1 MPSAP
6 PVLAVDTEAP
16 PRSVGLSGEITWI
29 PQYGLAM
36 IVLIWAAAAVPMAA
50 LAWIMTP
57 FLADRIGGPIALT
70 QALIIAL
77 TAGLVWQFVLVLALV
92 QREQGTLRWR
102 VVRESLWLRAPRDP
116 GSGRSG
122 GWSWLLLLPLIIAFV
137 AVPAF
142 VPVLPHAADRDMGI
156 FLGSPAGRLM
166 LSGAFGWFAVIGL
179 LLVFNTVLGEE
190 LLFRGFLLP
199 RMSRVFGRWDWFAN
213 GVLFTA
219 YHLHAPW
226 AMPFTLF
233 DSMILAYPSRR
244 YRSALIGIIVHSSQ
258 SVLAGALLVKLVLS

>member
-1 MPSAP
+1 MASAS

-16 PRSVGLSGEITWI
+16 LRSVGLSGEITWI

-77 TAGLVWQFVLVLALV
+77 TAGLAWQFVLVLALV

-102 VVRESLWLRAPRDP
+102 IVRDSLWLRAPRDP
-116 GSGRSG
+116 RSGRSG

-179 LLVFNTVLGEE
+179 LLVFNTVL
-190 LLFRGFLLP
+190 
-199 RMSRVFGRWDWFAN
+199 
-213 GVLFTA
+213 VLFTA

>member
-77 TAGLVWQFVLVLALV
+77 TAGLVWQFVLVLSLV

-102 VVRESLWLRAPRDP
+102 VVRES
-116 GSGRSG
+116 RS
-122 GWSWLLLLPLIIAFV
+122 
-137 AVPAF
+137 
-142 VPVLPHAADRDMGI
+142 
-156 FLGSPAGRLM
+156 
-166 LSGAFGWFAVIGL
+166 
-179 LLVFNTVLGEE
+179 EE
-190 LLFRGFLLP
+190 HTSELE
-199 RMSRVFGRWDWFAN
+199 
-213 GVLFTA
+213 
-219 YHLHAPW
+219 
-226 AMPFTLF
+226 
-233 DSMILAYPSRR
+233 
-244 YRSALIGIIVHSSQ
+244 
-258 SVLAGALLVKLVLS
+258 